1 MLIFKRY
8 NFFLKITITIFQ
20 ISIFSLITS
29 CTLKKNDIL
38 FKNENNKIQLKKLI
52 IPKGIN
58 IPSKNQEYYIPYT
71 QEDLNKK
78 NYDIFPPV

>member
-1 MLIFKRY
+1 MLTFKRY
-8 NFFLKITITIFQ
+8 KFFFKIIITIFQ

-38 FKNENNKIQLKKLI
+38 FKNENNSQLKKI
-52 IPKGIN
+52 IAPKGIN
-58 IPSKNQEYYIPYT
+58 IHSENQEYHIPYT

-78 NYDIFPPV
+78 NHDIFPPI

>member
-1 MLIFKRY
+1 MLTFKKY
-8 NFFLKITITIFQ
+8 KFFFKIITTIFQ

-38 FKNENNKIQLKKLI
+38 FNNETNNSQLKKLI

-58 IPSKNQEYYIPYT
+58 IPSENQEYHIPYT

-78 NYDIFPPV
+78 NHDIFPPI